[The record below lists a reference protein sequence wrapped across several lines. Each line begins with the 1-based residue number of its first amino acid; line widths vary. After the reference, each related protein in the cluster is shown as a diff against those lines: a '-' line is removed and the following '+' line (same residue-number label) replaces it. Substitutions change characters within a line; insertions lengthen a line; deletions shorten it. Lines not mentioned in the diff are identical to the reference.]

1 MTDSPIGGY
10 DTVTFLSD
18 YGTKDG
24 FVGVVHSIIRQLAPG
39 THIVDLTHD
48 IEPFDVRAA
57 SLVLARSVQFLCPG
71 VILAVVDPGV
81 GTDRRPV
88 AVEVGEGAAVL
99 VGPDNGLLAA
109 AVGMIGGA
117 GRAVVLDNPEY
128 HLETG
133 ATTFD
138 GRDVFGPVAAH
149 LCRGVPLD
157 ELGTAVDTA
166 TLMPGVV
173 PLSTLEEG
181 VLTAEV
187 LWIDRF
193 GNCQLNVDPDDLA
206 EWGDVISLSVGDTRR
221 IATRVRTF
229 GELTTGQ
236 LGLVTDAD
244 GLVAVVADRASAAF
258 DLQCDE
264 GDEVRLEPATDRDA
278 PAVRVELGAR
288 PAADPDLGAP

>member
-1 MTDSPIGGY
+1 MTDSPLGGY

-39 THIVDLTHD
+39 THIVDLTHE

-173 PLSTLEEG
+173 PLSTLEDG

-206 EWGDVISLSVGDTRR
+206 EWGDVISLSVGDNRR
-221 IATRVRTF
+221 IATRVHTF

-236 LGLVTDAD
+236 LGLITDAD

-278 PAVRVELGAR
+278 PSVRVELGVR
-288 PAADPDLGAP
+288 PPADPDLGAP